1 MMTPEQ
7 VKAIDKTTA
16 PGKFLPTTI
25 EFMKE
30 MRIIANDGR
39 ERRGEVVIPWSSKDE
54 DRY

>member
-7 VKAIDKTTA
+7 IKAIDKTTHPA
-16 PGKFLPTTI
+16 KFLPTTI

-39 ERRGEVVIPWSSKDE
+39 ERRGEPIIPWSSKDE
-54 DRY
+54 ARY